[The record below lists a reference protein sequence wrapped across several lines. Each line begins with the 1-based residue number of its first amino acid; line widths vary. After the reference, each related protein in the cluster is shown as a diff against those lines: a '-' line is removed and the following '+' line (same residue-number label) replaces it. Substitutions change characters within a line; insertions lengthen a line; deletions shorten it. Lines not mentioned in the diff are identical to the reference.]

1 MTDSKPLR
9 ITLPPLQITLEDEQ
23 QVSLQWLAQQL
34 NLPSEPQPQVSD
46 SWKTWVMI
54 NKLLNQPDEAL
65 VKQMV
70 EQGVDVKLALEEVA
84 QASNHPYYQAG
95 DQFVQQLRKLESI
108 LQIQQQLSMLSS
120 QAETVERRVSLS
132 RSEFLDGF
140 YSQNKPVVLTGI
152 MNNWKALN
160 LWNPKYLKQHYG
172 TATVEV
178 QGNRNSDPEY
188 ELNVEKHRQ
197 KVLLKDYI
205 DWIVEK
211 GESNDC
217 YMVANNQNLD
227 REDLKGLMNDLEVF
241 PEYLNPK
248 DTSRRV
254 FFWFGSAGTITP
266 LHHDP
271 VNLMLAQVLGRK
283 RILLIPPRQTPFL
296 YNHLG
301 VFSQVDPENP
311 DFKKY
316 PLYQNIKPIELILKP
331 GEVIFIPV
339 GWWHHVRALDV
350 SISVSFTN
358 FVFPNYYH
366 WQNPT
371 FGRT

>member
-23 QVSLQWLAQQL
+23 QVSLQWLAQQF
-34 NLPSEPQPQVSD
+34 NLPPQPQPQVSD
-46 SWKTWVMI
+46 SWKTWVAI
-54 NKLLNQPDEAL
+54 NKLLNQPDDVL
-65 VKQMV
+65 VQRMV
-70 EQGVDVKLALEEVA
+70 EQGVDVKLALEEVT
-84 QASNHPYYQAG
+84 QAPNHPYYKAG
-95 DQFVQQLRKLESI
+95 NQFVQQLRKLESI
-108 LQIQQQLSMLSS
+108 LQIQQQLSALSC
-120 QAETVERRVSLS
+120 QAETIERRVNLS
-132 RSEFLDGF
+132 RSEFLEGF

-160 LWNPKYLKQHYG
+160 QWNPQYLKQHYG

-178 QGNRNSDPEY
+178 QANRNSDPEY

-197 KVLLKDYI
+197 KVLLKDYV
-205 DWIVEK
+205 DWVVEK

-217 YMVANNQNLD
+217 YMVANNGNLD
-227 REDLKGLMNDLEVF
+227 REDMKGLMNDLEVF
-241 PEYLNPK
+241 PEYLNPE

-271 VNLMLAQVLGRK
+271 INLMLAQVLGRK
-283 RILLIPPRQTPFL
+283 RILLIPPRQTPFI
-296 YNHLG
+296 YNHVG

-311 DFKKY
+311 DLKKY
-316 PLYQNIKPIELILKP
+316 PLYNNIKPIELILQP

-358 FVFPNYYH
+358 FVFPNYYN

-371 FGRT
+371 FGRS

>member
-34 NLPSEPQPQVSD
+34 NLPAEPQPQVSD
-46 SWKTWVMI
+46 SWKTWVVI

-65 VKQMV
+65 VKRMV

-84 QASNHPYYQAG
+84 QAPNHPYYKAG

-108 LQIQQQLSMLSS
+108 LKIQQQLSMLSS

-132 RSEFLDGF
+132 RDEFLDEF

-160 LWNPKYLKQHYG
+160 LWNPQYLKQHYG

-178 QGNRNSDPEY
+178 QANRNSDPEY
-188 ELNVEKHRQ
+188 ELNVEKHRR

-241 PEYLNPK
+241 PEYLNPE

-296 YNHLG
+296 YNHVG

-311 DFKKY
+311 DFNKY
-316 PLYQNIKPIELILKP
+316 PLYQNINPIELILKP